1 MIKVEKINS
10 GENTN
15 ISIFQYI
22 RNNNISIQTTI
33 LNIQSGHNTDIV
45 IEKFFN
51 NSPDYKKILIKI
63 EEKKKEITKTSSN
76 QDQYNFLKKEL
87 KEWLNIESK
96 FKIDAL
102 NLASLILKIKPRT
115 EKLKKVNEL
124 FELGFFSEAE
134 KLLDKNEL
142 INNLDEL
149 KALMEYYE
157 KKDLY
162 LSKIL
167 RELNIFDNE

>member
-33 LNIQSGHNTDIV
+33 SNIQSGHNTDIV
-45 IEKFFN
+45 IEIFFN
-51 NSPDYKKILIKI
+51 NSPDYKKILLKI
-63 EEKKKEITKTSSN
+63 EEKKKEITKKNSN
-76 QDQYNFLKKEL
+76 KDQHIFLNKEL
-87 KEWLNIESK
+87 NELLNIERK

-115 EKLKKVNEL
+115 EKLKNVNKL
-124 FELGFFSEAE
+124 FELGLFSEAE

-142 INNLDEL
+142 LNNLDEL

-167 RELNIFDNE
+167 NELNILDNG